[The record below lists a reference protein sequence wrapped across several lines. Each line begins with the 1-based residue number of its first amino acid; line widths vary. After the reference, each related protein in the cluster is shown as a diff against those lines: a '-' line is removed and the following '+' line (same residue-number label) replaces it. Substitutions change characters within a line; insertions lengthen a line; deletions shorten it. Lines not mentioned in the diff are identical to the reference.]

1 MPISVVRTPTIFEHI
16 SNKIYLVIDL
26 NYSFSTNYGKY
37 SKNDGTGIG
46 PNVTSRGSK
55 TINVSNYSNDLTT
68 HSYSSRLP

>member
-1 MPISVVRTPTIFEHI
+1 MPILVVRTPTIFEHI

-46 PNVTSRGSK
+46 PNATSRGS
-55 TINVSNYSNDLTT
+55 
-68 HSYSSRLP
+68 

>member
-1 MPISVVRTPTIFEHI
+1 MPISVVTYTTISAHI

-46 PNVTSRGSK
+46 PNATSRGS
-55 TINVSNYSNDLTT
+55 
-68 HSYSSRLP
+68 